1 MKKVYL
7 YILLFFLGFPSL
19 GILAKPGDRWVF
31 KKFPIHRYQKYSDT
45 DTLHLPYPLKYK
57 TSVLKKP
64 YNPIDLNDPLNI
76 VHKVEYDPITHLYII
91 SETIGGRPYLYPQYL
106 TFEEYSQYQLAQ
118 SKAEY
123 FKTKAGG
130 SSIVKNRGLI
140 PTLIVNSEL
149 FDRLFGGNKIDIK
162 PQGQAEL
169 TFAYQHN
176 TNDNPLFNSR
186 QRSQGSL
193 DFNERIQINV
203 VGQIGEKL
211 KILTN
216 FNTEAQFD
224 FENQVK
230 FEYTGK
236 QDEIIR
242 KIELGNVS
250 MPLPTTLITGTQNLF
265 GLKTQ
270 LQFGKLGITTILS
283 QQKSQRK
290 QININNGSQQNTFKL
305 SADSYDANRHYF
317 LSQYFHDNYNNAL
330 KNLPIINSPIVIG
343 RIEVW
348 VTNKTT
354 GLNSNARDVVGL
366 LDLGESRPYNPNF
379 QGGIPNYTSPYP
391 NSKRDPVFNT
401 QPSNNLLDK
410 IPADSRNTNSVSL
423 NSYFQNSG
431 GTDNYGKVTYARL
444 LGPNEYTLNPVLGY
458 ISLNQPLNA
467 DEILSVA
474 YQYTAG
480 GIQYQVGELSTD
492 LPVNLNHP
500 QVLYTKLLKNAV
512 TRVNLPTW
520 KLQMKNFYSLGAYQI
535 NPSNFTLNITR
546 LDENSGVEE
555 LVCTQG
561 SLTTGKRWLQLTQLD
576 NLNAQQ
582 ERVSDGIFDFIQNV
596 TIDAAGGNIIFPVL
610 EPFGADLASQ
620 FAPGETALKQKFV
633 YQQLYDSTK
642 YQAMQFPA
650 LDRYLLKGTYQS
662 ASTGEY
668 NLNAFNIPQGS
679 VAVTAGGI
687 PLIEG
692 QDFSVDYNLGRVKIL
707 NQSLVTSGIPI
718 QINLEDNSLYGLQQ
732 KSLIGTRLDY
742 IASKDFH
749 LGGTFMNLSE
759 KPLTQNVNVGSES
772 INNTQLG
779 LDGGYHGVSKW
790 LTKMINHIPFLQK
803 STTLSSFT
811 LNGEV
816 AEMLPGHNAAL
827 NIAGD
832 NGVAY
837 IDDFESTSS
846 TIDLRSAVGWYLSG
860 TPQKFSEANLTD
872 NLAYGYNRGKLAF
885 YNIDPI
891 FYDKTSTLTP
901 PNIQGN
907 VAELSNP
914 RVREVDE
921 PEIFPNLPI
930 VNGQSLLTNTLDLAF
945 YPNLRGPYNYAYSSS
960 NINAD
965 GTLKYPKNSWGGLV
979 RAMQSTDFQ
988 ALNVQYIEFWIMDPF
1003 LTNPNS
1009 TGGTVYFD
1017 LGSISEDILKDGRS
1031 SLENA
1036 LPGTTGGIPGLNGA
1050 VLAANTD
1057 STAVDTTA
1065 WGAVARNHP
1074 VTQSFAND
1082 PTSRLNQDVGLDGLS
1097 DANEQLF
1104 FSKYLNS
1111 VSKTVNAAAFANI
1124 KQDPS
1129 TDDYHYFRGSDL
1141 DQAGAGIL
1149 KRYQNY
1155 NGMEGN
1161 SPTSDQSLAATG
1173 ISSTASTSLPDQED
1187 INRDNNL
1194 STDESYFEYRFS
1206 VNRDSMVIGK
1216 NNIVAIQHNAA
1227 GVIKLANGTS
1237 PEVNWYQV
1245 KIPISAP
1252 IANIGGINDLNS
1264 IRFVRMFLTGFEDTT
1279 VLRFGRLQLSR
1290 GEWRPF
1296 ASNVSSQIIKDPAVP
1311 AQNLNNSTAN
1321 VGVVNLFSN
1330 STNRANGIEY
1340 NLPPGIVQQQNISSL
1355 QQNLKLN
1362 EQSLVYDFENLS
1374 DGFTTLAY
1382 KNIGGLNSNKY
1393 GRIKLFIHAEAAQS
1407 TTGFNPG
1414 PLNNNDVQAVVR
1426 LGQDFISNYYEYD
1439 IPLTVTQPN
1448 AGQDQNKLWP
1458 STNNLDVALQTLKNA
1473 KLARNTALLNGV
1485 PWPLNVPFVYQ
1496 DPDNPANQIQVVGN
1510 PDLSNIIICML
1521 GVRNPYKTYSK
1532 TDDGLAKSGE
1542 IWFDELRLVDF
1553 NEKGGWAAQGTANL
1567 KLADFASVTVSGL
1580 HQTAGFGS
1588 LESGLNDLKT
1598 NDDSK
1603 YDITTNVD
1611 LGKFFPKNSVN
1622 LPMFFYYSHDKI
1634 TPQYDP
1640 NNPDILL
1647 SDELKAYSDPHQ
1659 RDSVK
1664 NAAIEIDTRKSLS
1677 FNNIRKLRTD
1687 PKKKAHFW
1695 DIENFSVSYSFNE
1708 VTQSSYLVQNY
1719 VAKTYKGILEY
1730 GFQTKTAG
1738 WAPFQKKIKSPWLN
1752 WLRDLNINLVPSS
1765 YNFRLDV
1772 DRFYSENTLRANEG
1786 NGFYQAP
1793 TTYSKT
1799 FYLTRNYGL
1808 HWDLTRSLKMDY
1820 LSTVYS
1826 SVDEPL
1832 GVINQHSRD
1841 STRQNLLHFGRNT
1854 DFTQTVTLSYTLPFN
1869 KFRYLNW
1876 MSGGI
1881 KYVTNFEWRSASLA
1895 VLRSDTA
1902 NLGNSIQNQR
1912 QIGVEYGWD
1921 MTAFYKQFKFLDKY
1935 LNKSA
1940 LRSKPDS
1947 PKPSAPQNL
1956 SANKPLPRD
1965 NGKNAK
1971 PPITKTEVQKAVNP
1985 YVRLFF
1991 QLLTSIKSIKGTYTR
2006 SEGTFLPGFLPK
2018 PNLFGEDIAMGA
2030 PGYGFIFGSQAD
2042 IRAKAAAKGWLT
2054 KYSRLQTQYVKTFQ
2068 TNLNLTAVL
2077 EPIPDLKIN
2086 LTGIKTFLYST
2097 QSNFRFDSVSQTYA
2111 QQNPI
2116 TTGSYSIT
2124 NIPIKTAF
2132 EKQIG
2137 GLTGLTNTFQTF
2149 QQNRTTISQ
2158 RLASGNPLSIG
2169 DSAGYASGYGPQSQ
2183 DVLIN
2188 SFLAAYNGV
2197 DPNKIG
2203 FNLFKSV
2210 PLPGWKINYSGLSK
2224 LNFLKEIF
2232 SSIILTHGYR
2242 STYTI
2247 NSFTSSL
2254 AYSTDA
2260 KARDQNNDYFPKYQI
2275 SYINI
2280 SEYFE
2285 PLLGIDTRFKNNLLA
2300 KLFYNKSR
2308 IISFAVAN
2316 SQLSEIFNTEIVFGA
2331 GYHAK
2336 NFRLPFK
2343 VRGETIILKND
2354 LNLKLDFAIR
2364 DSKSLIYQLDV
2375 PTGTVAGGLRN
2386 ISYRPSI
2393 DYNLSKE
2400 FNFSVYYDANSTKP
2414 YTSNSFN
2421 SSFSTLGISLRFIIG
2436 V

>member
-1 MKKVYL
+1 MKKGYL
-7 YILLFFLGFPSL
+7 FISFIFLCFSGFGLWS
-19 GILAKPGDRWVF
+19 KPVTVSGF
-31 KKFPIHRYQKYSDT
+31 KKYPLQHYFKQADT
-45 DTLHLPYPLKYK
+45 DSLRLQYPLKYR

-76 VHKVEYDPITHLYII
+76 VHTVEYDPITHLYIV

-106 TFEEYSQYQLAQ
+106 TFEEYSQYQLKQ
-118 SKAEY
+118 SKAAY

-130 SSIVKNRGLI
+130 SSIVKNRGII

-149 FDRLFGGNKIDIK
+149 FDRIFGGNKIDIK

-176 TNDNPLFNSR
+176 TNDNPLFNSL

-230 FEYTGK
+230 FDYTGK
-236 QDEIIR
+236 PDEIIR

-290 QININNGSQQNTFKL
+290 QININNGSQQNTFKF
-305 SADSYDANRHYF
+305 SADNYDANRHYF
-317 LSQYFHDNYNNAL
+317 LAQYFHDNYNNAL
-330 KNLPIINSPIVIG
+330 KNLPIVNSPIVIG

-354 GLNSNARDVVGL
+354 GLNSNARDVVGF
-366 LDLGESRPYNPNF
+366 LDLGERKPYNPNF
-379 QGGIPNYTSPYP
+379 QGGISNYNSPYP
-391 NSKRDPVFNT
+391 NSKRDPVFGT

-410 IPADSRNTNSVSL
+410 IPSDARNTNSVSL
-423 NSYFQNSG
+423 NSYFQSTG

-444 LGPNEYTLNPVLGY
+444 LGPNEYSLNPTLGY
-458 ISLNQPLNA
+458 ISLNQPLNS

-492 LPVNLNHP
+492 LPVNNTSP
-500 QVLYTKLLKNAV
+500 QVLFTKLLKNAV

-520 KLQMKNFYSLGAYQI
+520 NLQMKNFYSLGAYQI
-535 NPSNFTLNITR
+535 NPNNFTLNITR

-561 SLTTGKRWLQLTQLD
+561 SLTSGKRWLQLTQLD
-576 NLNAQQ
+576 NLDAQQ
-582 ERVSDGIFDFIQNV
+582 VRAPDGIFDFIQNI
-596 TIDAAGGNIIFPVL
+596 TIDATGGSIIFPVI

-620 FAPGETALKQKFV
+620 FAPGETSLKQKYVF
-633 YQQLYDSTK
+633 QQLYDSTK
-642 YQAMQFPA
+642 FQAQQYPA

-662 ASTGEY
+662 AATGEY

-679 VAVTAGGI
+679 VVVTAGGI

-692 QDFSVDYNLGRVKIL
+692 QDFTVDYNLGRVKIL
-707 NQSLVTSGIPI
+707 NQSLVTSGVPI

-742 IASKDFH
+742 IFDRDFH
-749 LGGTFMNLSE
+749 LGATFMNLSE

-779 LDGGYHGVSKW
+779 IDGGYHGVSKW

-803 STTLSSFT
+803 STTASSYT
-811 LNGEV
+811 LNGEF

-837 IDDFESTSS
+837 IDDFESTNSI
-846 TIDLRSAVGWYLSG
+846 IDLRSATGWYLSG
-860 TPQKFSEANLTD
+860 TPQRFPESNLSD
-872 NLAYGYNRGKLAF
+872 NLNYGYNRAKLAF

-891 FYDKTSTLTP
+891 FYDKTSSLTP

-907 VAELSNP
+907 LAELSNP

-930 VNGQSLLTNTLDLAF
+930 VDGQSILTNTLDLAF
-945 YPNLRGPYNYAYSSS
+945 YPTLRGPYNYSTSPS
-960 NINAD
+960 QVNSD
-965 GTLKYPKNSWGGLV
+965 GTLRNPKNTWGGIV

-988 ALNVQYIEFWIMDPF
+988 ALNVQYIEFWVMDPF

-1009 TGGTVYFD
+1009 AGGTVYFD
-1017 LGSISEDILKDGRS
+1017 LGSISEDILKDGRA

-1036 LPGTTGGIPGLNGA
+1036 LPGTSGGIPGINGVMA
-1050 VLAANTD
+1050 GALTD
-1057 STAVDTTA
+1057 STALDTTA
-1065 WGAVARNHP
+1065 WGAVARTHP

-1082 PTSRLNQDVGLDGLS
+1082 PTQRLNQDVGLDGLS

-1104 FSKYLNS
+1104 FSNYLNA
-1111 VSKTVNAAAFANI
+1111 VNKTVNASAYANI

-1129 TDDYHYFRGSDL
+1129 SDDYHYYRGADL

-1149 KRYQNY
+1149 RRYLNY

-1161 SPTSDQSLAATG
+1161 SPTSDQSQAATG

-1194 STDESYFEYRFS
+1194 STDESYFEYKFS
-1206 VNRDSMVIGK
+1206 INRDSLVIGK
-1216 NNIVAIQHNAA
+1216 NNIVAIQQDAP
-1227 GVIKLANGTS
+1227 GVVKLANGTS
-1237 PEVNWYQV
+1237 PAVNWYQV
-1245 KIPISAP
+1245 KIPISSP
-1252 IANIGGINDLNS
+1252 IANIGGISDFNS
-1264 IRFVRMFLTGFEDTT
+1264 IRFIRMYLAGFQDTT

-1296 ASNVSSQIIKDPAVP
+1296 ANNIQSQVIKDPVVP
-1311 AQNLNNSTAN
+1311 PQNIDNSTN
-1321 VGVVNLFSN
+1321 NISVVSIFAN

-1340 NLPPGIVQQQNISSL
+1340 NLPPGIQQQQNISSL

-1362 EQSLVYDFENLS
+1362 EQSLVFDFDNLS

-1414 PLNNNDVQAVVR
+1414 PLNNNDVQAVIR
-1426 LGQDFISNYYEYD
+1426 LGQDYTGNYYEYD
-1439 IPLTVTQPN
+1439 IPLTITQPG
-1448 AGQDQNKLWP
+1448 AGQDQTKLWP
-1458 STNNLDVALQTLKNA
+1458 TSNNLDVALQTLKNA

-1485 PWPLNVPFVYQ
+1485 AWPLNVPYVYQ
-1496 DPDNPANQIQVVGN
+1496 DPDNPGNQIQVVGN

-1532 TDDGLAKSGE
+1532 TDDGLSKSGE

-1567 KLADFASVTVSGL
+1567 KLADFANVTVSGL
-1580 HQTAGFGS
+1580 HQNAGFGS
-1588 LESGLNDLKT
+1588 LESGLNDLST
-1598 NDDSK
+1598 NTESK

-1611 LGKFFPKNSVN
+1611 LGKFFPKKSGVN
-1622 LPMFFYYSHDKI
+1622 LPMFFYYSHNKI

-1647 SDELKAYSDPHQ
+1647 SDELNTYTNPHL

-1664 NAAIEIDTRKSLS
+1664 NAAIELDSRKSLS
-1677 FNNIRKLRTD
+1677 FSNIRKMRMD
-1687 PKKKAHFW
+1687 PKKKPHFW
-1695 DIENFSVSYSFNE
+1695 DIENFSLSYSFTQ

-1719 VAKTYKGILEY
+1719 ISKTYKGVLEY
-1730 GFQTKTAG
+1730 GFQTKPTG
-1738 WAPFQKKIKSPWLN
+1738 WAPFQKSIKSPWLN
-1752 WLRDLNINLVPSS
+1752 WLRDLNINLLPSS
-1765 YNFRLDV
+1765 YNFRIDI
-1772 DRFYSENTLRANEG
+1772 DRFYSENTLRANQG
-1786 NGFYQAP
+1786 NGFFQAP
-1793 TTYSKT
+1793 TTYNKT

-1808 HWDLTRSLKMDY
+1808 HWDLTRSLKLDY

-1832 GVINQHSRD
+1832 GALNQHSRD
-1841 STRQNLLHFGRNT
+1841 STRLNLFHLGRNT
-1854 DFTQTVTLSYTLPFN
+1854 DFTQSVNLSYTFPFS
-1869 KFRYLNW
+1869 KFRYLSW
-1876 MSGGI
+1876 MNGGI
-1881 KYVTNFEWRSASLA
+1881 RYSTNFEWRSASLA
-1895 VLRSDTA
+1895 VLKSDTA
-1902 NLGNSIQNQR
+1902 QLGNSIQNSR
-1912 QIGVEYGWD
+1912 QIGVEYGLD
-1921 MTAFYKQFKFLDKY
+1921 MVAFYKQFKFLDKY
-1935 LNKSA
+1935 LNK
-1940 LRSKPDS
+1940 KPIKGKDNLAKAPS
-1947 PKPSAPQNL
+1947 PTLPP
-1956 SANKPLPRD
+1956 ANKPLPRD
-1965 NGKNAK
+1965 NNKNK
-1971 PPITKTEVQKAVNP
+1971 KIVTKEEVQKEVNP
-1985 YVRLFF
+1985 YVRVFF

-2006 SEGTFLPGFLPK
+2006 QEGTFIPGFLPK
-2018 PNLFGEDIAMGA
+2018 PSLLGEDLVLGA

-2054 KYSRLQTQYVKTFQ
+2054 KYSRLETQYVKTFQ
-2068 TNLNLTAVL
+2068 TNLNLTATL
-2077 EPIPDLKIN
+2077 EPIPDLRIN

-2097 QSNFRFDSVSQTYA
+2097 QSNFRFDSVAQTYTS
-2111 QQNPI
+2111 QNPI

-2124 NIPIKTAF
+2124 TIPIKTSF
-2132 EKQIG
+2132 ERQIG
-2137 GLTGLTNTFQTF
+2137 GLTGLTTTFSTFQA
-2149 QQNRTTISQ
+2149 NRVTISQ

-2169 DSAGYASGYGPQSQ
+2169 DSAGYASGYGPMSQ

-2197 DPNKIG
+2197 NPNKIG
-2203 FNLFKSV
+2203 FNLFKSI
-2210 PLPGWKINYSGLSK
+2210 PLPGWKINYGGLAK

-2254 AYSTDA
+2254 AYSTDS

-2275 SYINI
+2275 SYLNI

-2285 PLLGIDTRFKNNLLA
+2285 PLLGIDARFKNNLLT
-2300 KLFYNKSR
+2300 KLQYNKSR
-2308 IISFAVAN
+2308 VISFAVAN
-2316 SQLSEIFNTEIVFGA
+2316 SQLSEIFNKEIVFGA

-2336 NFRLPFK
+2336 NFHLPFK
-2343 VRGETIILKND
+2343 IRGETIILKND

-2400 FNFSVYYDANSTKP
+2400 FNFSLYYDANSTKP

-2421 SSFSTLGISLRFIIG
+2421 SSFSTLGVSLRFIIG